1 MTYNRCILTAI
12 SLLAV
17 GSCSWAQTTGS
28 DHKQSFAEYRKSLLN
43 NYQQYRSQVLENYA
57 QFLSGIWDDFNK
69 FKGEERDSVP
79 KPETPPIVFEEIPYD
94 RPAML
99 PDKEAEPKVKPQVPA
114 TKPKPKPKQETVPA
128 QPKPKQETVPAQ
140 PKQDKTPTV
149 PVLPKQEPKPVPKPK
164 TTPAEPA
171 SSPRFNFDFYG
182 MSIAVPEITVR
193 IKEKLG
199 SPKEYGQQWEKLA
212 KGGIALKIA
221 DNLNNKAKEMQ
232 LNPYLTYVMV
242 KDWVDASY
250 PSCQA
255 TSRMSMTHFLL
266 ANMGFDVRISLTGT
280 GEPVLLMPSQQTIY
294 SRPYLMIDNRRYY
307 IFPDNDDNLG
317 SLDFRFS
324 TCRLPKDADLGKVL
338 DLQIHDL
345 KLPYKARP
353 YSIEYGGMKLEGE
366 VNGNLQGVL
375 KKYPHMDMSN
385 YSESIIDRAFRD
397 DVVNQVSQQL
407 DGMDQTAAVNKLLQF
422 IQKGFAY
429 ATDHAYHGY
438 EKPYFFE
445 EMMLYDK
452 CDCEDRA
459 IFYTYLLWNALG
471 VKNNM
476 INYPGH
482 ESVGVNLD
490 TPVTGTHY
498 ENHGETYFISDP
510 TYIGSRTGQCM
521 PSYEK
526 TQPRVDYEYR

>member
-1 MTYNRCILTAI
+1 MRYNRCILTAI
-12 SLLAV
+12 SLLAFCA
-17 GSCSWAQTTGS
+17 GASAQTS
-28 DHKQSFAEYRKSLLN
+28 NDRKQSFAEYRKSLLN

-79 KPETPPIVFEEIPYD
+79 KPQTQPIVFEEIPYD

-99 PDKEAEPKVKPQVPA
+99 PDQKPQPDPMPQVPA
-114 TKPKPKPKQETVPA
+114 TKPKPKPKPKEET
-128 QPKPKQETVPAQ
+128 KPVVI
-140 PKQDKTPTV
+140 PKQDPEPV
-149 PVLPKQEPKPVPKPK
+149 PVPKPVP
-164 TTPAEPA
+164 ADEP
-171 SSPRFNFDFYG
+171 SSPKFNFDFYG
-182 MSIAVPEITVR
+182 MNIAVPEITVR
-193 IKEKLG
+193 IKESLS

-212 KGGIALKIA
+212 KGGIAVKIA
-221 DNLNNKAKEMQ
+221 DNLDKKAKEMA

-242 KDWVDASY
+242 KNWVDASY
-250 PSCQA
+250 PACKA

-266 ANMGFDVRISLTGT
+266 ANMGFDVRISVTGN

-307 IFPDNDDNLG
+307 IFPDNDGSLA

-324 TCRLPKDADLGKVL
+324 TCRLPKDADLGKML
-338 DLQIHDL
+338 DLQIHNIN
-345 KLPYKARP
+345 LPYKAKP
-353 YSIEYGGMKLEGE
+353 YAVEYGGMRLEGE
-366 VNGNLQGVL
+366 VNANLQPVL

-385 YSESIIDRAFRD
+385 YSESMVDKNFRD
-397 DVVNQVSQQL
+397 DIVKQVSAQL
-407 DGMDQTAAVNKLLQF
+407 EGLDQTTAVNKLLQF

-482 ESVGVNLD
+482 ESVGVCLD
-490 TPVTGTHY
+490 TPVEGTNY
-498 ENHGETYFISDP
+498 VNRGETYFISDP